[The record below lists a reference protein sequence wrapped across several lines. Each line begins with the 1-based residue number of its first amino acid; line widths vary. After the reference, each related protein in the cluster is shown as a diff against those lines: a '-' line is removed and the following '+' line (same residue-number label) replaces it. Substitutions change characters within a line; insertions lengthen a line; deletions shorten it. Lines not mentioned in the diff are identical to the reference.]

1 MLLLKTPFNGEK
13 VSLQTPEQKSFV
25 CEEEARAKSD
35 GTPVAFRWDGLKKL
49 GIDRTLPLPVSFSWE
64 LTREPKDTE
73 IYCLL
78 LISESRDMKS
88 PWLYITKECFFDVY
102 NLKVG
107 TEYFW
112 CVQINGKRSEVFSF
126 KTLLTLPRCLKI
138 DAVPNVRDMG
148 GYAVTGG
155 RIRQGLLYRGS
166 EFESHTVLT
175 PSGAEEIS
183 RLKIKT
189 EVDMRGESIGVVE
202 ATTAECLG
210 VKRIFIP
217 SVPYTEIFDE
227 KQRAALGKLYRAFA
241 SPKNYPLYFHCW
253 GGADRTGTVAFI
265 IGAFLGMSYDDLIY
279 DYEFTSLSV
288 WGPRSRNYAEF
299 KRFVSR
305 FMSLSGETLSE
316 KAATFLKD
324 RAGLTDKQLLAIYDT
339 LVEKNDV

>member
-1 MLLLKTPFNGEK
+1 MLLKKPFNGEK
-13 VSLQTPEQKSFV
+13 VSLQTLEQERFV
-25 CEEEARAKSD
+25 REEEARAKSD

-49 GIDRTLPLPVSFSWE
+49 GADRTLPLPVSFSWE
-64 LTREPKDTE
+64 LTREPKETE
-73 IYCLL
+73 IYYHL
-78 LISESRDMKS
+78 LISESRDMKK
-88 PWLYITKECFFDVY
+88 PWLYITKDRFFDVY

-126 KTLLTLPRCLKI
+126 KTLLSLPRCLKI
-138 DAVPNVRDMG
+138 DTVPNVRDMG
-148 GYAVTGG
+148 GYTVTGG

-166 EFESHTVLT
+166 ELESHTVLT
-175 PSGAEEIS
+175 PSGAEELS
-183 RLKIKT
+183 RLEIKT

-217 SVPYTEIFDE
+217 SVPYTEVFDE
-227 KQRAALGKLYRAFA
+227 KHRTALGKLYRAFA

-265 IGAFLGMSYDDLIY
+265 LGAFLGMSYEDLIY

-288 WGPRSRNYAEF
+288 WGPRSRNYFEF
-299 KRFVSR
+299 RRFVLQLT
-305 FMSLSGETLSE
+305 SLAGESLSE

-339 LVEKNDV
+339 LVEKTDV